1 MLTLAWILY
10 AGLCALA
17 EEPLEVA
24 ARFNPSEL
32 AEPGE
37 AELTVTLT
45 NTGSAA
51 MTDVRLSPSETREGE
66 AIGDLAPGDTARFV
80 RTVSVGRDT
89 MAAGYMDVYISF
101 KLNGTAVR
109 RQTRA
114 RISTVSAAVKAR
126 FTRDVSTSAVRAG
139 DSAAITYR
147 LENTGSVEMVNAVV
161 TDDAAAFTSAP
172 FRLKPGES
180 RAFTHVM
187 VVESDTDTAPVATF
201 ASALSGGQYALRAEK
216 ETIAVAADEIRFTLP
231 EEALSVSAG
240 GKARFQLK
248 IENAGKLDYEA
259 LELTESALGSF
270 CGLPGRLKA
279 GDSFEIEIETPPLT
293 ESAAYAFTLSMRDA
307 GGNHVFFQTDT
318 VNVQV
323 RPLAEGEATLRVT
336 VTDEEKPAFLLTI
349 SGANGRETEAV
360 LGEKT
365 LGDLKELA
373 FLPVGSE
380 MRVSLSDEDGTQEEY
395 HFYLKWQAEDGE
407 HVAWAEEPVQAR
419 HAARAAKGGSGV
431 QTLFFTILN
440 DGALPERILLICAA
454 AVVLTAAIVIVK
466 HLRRRPEAG
475 ELEHTS
481 KFKPVREQGRQKEK

>member
-1 MLTLAWILY
+1 MLAWILH
-10 AGLCALA
+10 AGLCAYA
-17 EEPLEVA
+17 EGPVEAA

-32 AEPGE
+32 AEPGK

-45 NTGSAA
+45 NVGAAA

-66 AIGDLAPGDTARFV
+66 AIDDIAPGKTAKFV
-80 RTVSVGRDT
+80 RTLSVGRDT
-89 MAAGYMDVYISF
+89 MANGYMDVYITF
-101 KLNGTAVR
+101 KVNGTAYR

-147 LENTGSVEMVNAVV
+147 LENVGSVEMVNAVV

-180 RAFTHVM
+180 RAFTHVV
-187 VVESDTDTAPVATF
+187 VVETDTDTEPVATF

-216 ETIAVAADEIRFTLP
+216 ETIAVATDEIRFTLP
-231 EEALSVSAG
+231 GETLSVSAG

-248 IENAGKLDYEA
+248 MENVGKLDYEA
-259 LELTESALGSF
+259 LELTEPTLGSF
-270 CGLPGRLKA
+270 HGLPGRLRA
-279 GDSFEIEIETPPLT
+279 GDSCEIEIETPPLT
-293 ESAAYAFTLSMRDA
+293 ENAAYAFTLSMRDA
-307 GGNHVFFQTDT
+307 GGKHVFFQTET
-318 VNVQV
+318 VNVRVQPV
-323 RPLAEGEATLRVT
+323 AEGERVLRAA

-349 SGANGRETEAV
+349 SGANGRETEIV

-365 LGDLKELA
+365 LGDVKPLA
-373 FLPVGSE
+373 FLPVGSD
-380 MRVSLSDEDGTQEEY
+380 MRVYLSDEDGTQEEY
-395 HFYLKWQAEDGE
+395 HFYLKWQAGDGE
-407 HVAWAEEPVQAR
+407 HVVWAEEPVRAR
-419 HAARAAKGGSGV
+419 HAARAARGGSGG

-440 DGALPERILLICAA
+440 DGGLPERILLICAVA
-454 AVVLTAAIVIVK
+454 MLLTVAIVAVR
-466 HLRRRPEAG
+466 HLRRRPEAD

-481 KFKPVREQGRQKEK
+481 KFKPVREQSRQKEK